1 MTLTTTDDVR
11 HDLHRDLVSLGV
23 CAPDSLEPFHS
34 RTRDRDDV
42 GALRCRRSGVIMLS
56 RLDHLGE
63 DYYEEKR
70 HEELAA
76 LGDRERVVASLQEDT
91 ARRERHWRPLVA
103 NRRWTDVGTGA
114 GALLDALGP
123 VARRVGAV
131 EPQPEFNAALRARGY
146 EVHRSMAEIP
156 EASQDVIT
164 LFHVFEHLFDP
175 LGDLRVLRERLVPGG
190 RIVIEVP
197 HARDLLLDF
206 LDVEAFRSFTI
217 WSEHLLLHTR
227 ESLRRFLEAAGFT
240 DVTITGLQR
249 YPVANHLHWLATG
262 LPGGHQIWS
271 MLRDES
277 LDTSYEQLLARLD
290 MTDTLVAEARVPAA

>member
-1 MTLTTTDDVR
+1 MSLITTECLR

-23 CAPDSLEPFHS
+23 CAADTLEPFHP

-42 GALRCRRSGVIMLS
+42 GALRCSRSGVIMLS
-56 RLDHLGE
+56 RLDHLG
-63 DYYEEKR
+63 DGYYEEKR

-76 LGDRERVVASLQEDT
+76 LGDRERVVAALQEDT
-91 ARRERHWRPLVA
+91 TRRERQWRPLVT

-123 VARRVGAV
+123 VARTVGAV
-131 EPQPEFNAALRARGY
+131 EPQPEFNAALRDRGY
-146 EVHRSMAEIP
+146 DVHRSMAEIP
-156 EASQDVIT
+156 ERSQDVIT

-175 LGDLRVLRERLVPGG
+175 LGDLEVLRERLVPGG

-206 LDVEAFRSFTI
+206 LDVQAFRSFTI

-227 ESLRRFLEAAGFT
+227 ESLRRFLEAAGFGK
-240 DVTITGLQR
+240 VAISGLQR
-249 YPVANHLHWLATG
+249 YPVANHLHWLSTG
-262 LPGGHQIWS
+262 RPGGHQVWS

-277 LDTSYEQLLARLD
+277 LDASYEQMLARLD
-290 MTDTLVAEARVPAA
+290 MTDTLVAEATVPTR